1 MAERIYILD
10 GDNLESMEEQRFESE
25 DHMQKLLA
33 EYPHL
38 LDGEQMSPGN
48 PRRWLL
54 VKREMGVPAAS
65 GESDRWSLD
74 HLFVDQDAVPTL
86 VEVKRGS
93 NTQIRREVVG
103 QMLDYAAN
111 ASQFWTPET
120 LRQSFEKTWGDS
132 AAADKALQDLL
143 QPEDEELDAEA
154 FWRKVARNLD
164 AKRLR
169 LLFVA
174 DAIPTELARIV
185 EFLNAQLRDNIEVLA
200 VEVKQFKG
208 ESEARSTLVPRV
220 IGHTAASPSKRD
232 GSHKRTKI
240 DRNSFLDNLPSD
252 EVRRATQ
259 RLFGIAEEH
268 GAKVVPGDKGFSI
281 RVKPPEE
288 SYPQLITVAWFYP
301 PSDGSFWMGLRD
313 YAFGES
319 ASKDSPAYASLLHPK
334 RLKILDDWVSQFEND
349 PFGEQH
355 RSPDTVRARLIAHQD
370 VATHVETLAARL
382 AKVLDDLQTS

>member
-10 GDNLESMEEQRFESE
+10 GGNLEPMEEQRFASE
-25 DHMQKLLA
+25 DHLQKLLA
-33 EYPHL
+33 KHPHL

-54 VKREMGVPAAS
+54 VRREMGVPGAA

-120 LRQSFEKTWGDS
+120 LRQSFEDTWGDS
-132 AAADKALQDLL
+132 ADEALQDLL
-143 QPEDEELDAEA
+143 RPEDEEVDADG
-154 FWRKVARNLD
+154 FWREVARNLD

-174 DAIPTELARIV
+174 DAIPPELARIV

-200 VEVKQFKG
+200 VEVKQFVGSAEK
-208 ESEARSTLVPRV
+208 RSTLVPNV
-220 IGHTAASPSKRD
+220 IGHRAAPPGKR
-232 GSHKRTKI
+232 GVSRPRTKI
-240 DRNSFLDNLPSD
+240 DRGSFMEALPSD

-259 RLFGIAEEH
+259 RLFDIAEEH
-268 GAKVVPGDKGFSI
+268 GARVVPGDTGFSI
-281 RVKPPEE
+281 RVELPGEIDG
-288 SYPQLITVAWFYP
+288 SRLVTVAWFYP
-301 PSDGSFWMGLRD
+301 PSDTSSWNGLRN
-313 YAFGES
+313 YAFGETV
-319 ASKDSPAYASLLHPK
+319 SKEPYYAYLMTPK
-334 RLKILDDWVSQFEND
+334 RVQILEDWVSQFEED
-349 PFGEQH
+349 PFGK
-355 RSPDTVRARLIAHQD
+355 PDSRGALRVRVIEHQD

-382 AKVLDDLQTS
+382 AKVLDELRAS